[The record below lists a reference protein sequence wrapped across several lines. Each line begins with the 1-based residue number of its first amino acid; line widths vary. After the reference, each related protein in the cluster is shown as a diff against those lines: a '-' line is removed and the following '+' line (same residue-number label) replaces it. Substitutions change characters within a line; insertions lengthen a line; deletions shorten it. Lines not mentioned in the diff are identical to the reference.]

1 MKQFNIKLILHV
13 FGILLIIESAFM
25 FISAAVSLFY
35 LENDLLPLLISAFI
49 TASSGFILI
58 LKGKTHDTTI
68 GKREGLFI
76 VAVSWVLFSIFG
88 MLPFLLSRT
97 IPSVTDSFF
106 ETMSG
111 FTTTGASVL
120 NNIDTL
126 PHGILF
132 WRSLIQWLGG
142 MGIIVFT
149 LALMPM
155 FSSGGIQLFNAEVPG
170 LVHDKLRPRI
180 QHTAKRLWIIYFS
193 ITAVC
198 AFLLWLGPMNL
209 FDAICHSFTTTA
221 TGGYSTHQ
229 DSIAYFD
236 SAYIEYVIML
246 FMFISGINFSLV
258 YFAIVGKGY
267 KIFHD
272 DEFKWYS
279 ITVIMFTTLTA
290 TALFMTSQGFGPEGT
305 IRASLFHVIT
315 IITTTG
321 FAGIHSDYV
330 AWGPVFWIITLL
342 LMISGA
348 CAGST
353 SGGMKIIRVIVLFKN
368 TKNEIYRQ
376 VHSNAIVPVR
386 INKHVISFDLV
397 SKVMAFIM
405 VYILVVVAG
414 VLLLTSFGVDF
425 ETSIGSTVS
434 CISNVGP
441 GLGSTGPM
449 GSFSGLPSAAKWT
462 LSFIMLIGRLELFTV
477 LVIFTHGFWKK

>member
-13 FGILLIIESAFM
+13 FGILLMIESVFM
-25 FISAAVSLFY
+25 LLSGGISLIY
-35 LENDLLPLLISAFI
+35 QERDLSSFLISALI
-49 TASSGFILI
+49 TVSFGFILY
-58 LKGKTHDTTI
+58 LKGKTHETTI
-68 GKREGLFI
+68 SKREGLFI
-76 VAVSWVLFSIFG
+76 VAVSWILFSLFG
-88 MLPFLLSRT
+88 MLPFILSGS

-111 FTTTGASVL
+111 FTTTGASIL

-193 ITAVC
+193 ITGVC

-209 FDAICHSFTTTA
+209 FDSICHSFTTMA
-221 TGGYSTHQ
+221 TGGYSTKQ
-229 DSIAYFD
+229 ASIAFWD
-236 SAYIEYVIML
+236 SAYIEYIIMF
-246 FMFISGINFSLV
+246 FMFIAGINFSLV
-258 YFAIVGKGY
+258 YFAIAGKGY
-267 KIFHD
+267 KLFKD
-272 DEFKWYS
+272 EEFKWYS
-279 ITVIMFTTLTA
+279 IAILLFAFITA
-290 TALFMTSQGFGPEGT
+290 TALFLTNQGFGTEGT
-305 IRASLFHVIT
+305 LRASLFHTIT

-330 AWGPVFWIITLL
+330 AWGPIFWIITLL
-342 LMISGA
+342 IMISGA

-353 SGGMKIIRVIVLFKN
+353 SGGMKIIRVMVLFKN

-376 VHSNAIVPVR
+376 VHPNAIVPVR
-386 INKHVISFDLV
+386 VNKHVISFDLV
-397 SKVMAFIM
+397 SKVLAFIM
-405 VYILVVVAG
+405 VYIMVVVGG
-414 VLLLTSFGVDF
+414 VLLLTSFGVAFD
-425 ETSIGSTVS
+425 TSIGATVT
-434 CISNVGP
+434 CVSNVGP
-441 GLGSTGPM
+441 GLGTTGPL
-449 GSFSGLPSAAKWT
+449 GSFSDLPAAVKWI

-477 LVIFTHGFWKK
+477 LVIFTPGFWKK